1 MADID
6 VEQKKA
12 GQQTWIWATL
22 AIISVLALMLWLASQ
37 EEETGPVVMEDDT
50 TAVVA
55 DGTEDAG
62 AETVELTAIA
72 AAPADFAD
80 RTVRVNGVE
89 VVATLGARAFWANIP
104 GQNPFLVIVEEG
116 AGDASLVAA
125 QQNVNIRGTVG
136 EVTEALVDEWIA
148 AGAVNQG
155 ARDEATFATHA
166 IMADQ
171 IRPAS

>member
-12 GQQTWIWATL
+12 GQQTWIWAL
-22 AIISVLALMLWLASQ
+22 VAIISVLALMLWLASQ
-37 EEETGPVVMEDDT
+37 PEETGPVVMEDDT
-50 TAVVA
+50 TAVGA
-55 DGTEDAG
+55 DADEPGT
-62 AETVELTAIA
+62 ETVELTAIA
-72 AAPADFAD
+72 AAPGDFAG
-80 RTVRVNGVE
+80 RTIRVEGVE
-89 VVATLGARAFWANIP
+89 VVATLGPRAFWANIP

-116 AGDASLVAA
+116 AGDAALVAA
-125 QQNVNIRGTVG
+125 QQDVNIRGAVG

-166 IMADQ
+166 IVADR